1 MSNRARAAIAWA
13 DVKLSSLL
21 LLPSLVVV
29 VASSLLSLLLR
40 GWRRLL
46 TSTARVTAGNV
57 S

>member
-21 LLPSLVVV
+21 LPSLVVV
-29 VASSLLSLLLR
+29 VVASLLSLLLR